1 MIDINK
7 LVKYMIMFIVVTLS
21 TYTIPTCG
29 VLQQHA
35 VYVGLIASTTFA
47 MIDKCYPQFIKKDKS
62 NSDFVQEFSQ

>member
-29 VLQQHA
+29 VLRQHA

-47 MIDKCYPQFIKKDKS
+47 IIDRCFPHFVKDQS
-62 NSDFVQEFSQ
+62 NKRDFLQEFSQ